1 MSTSSARY
9 VSTRGQAP
17 ETDFA
22 DALLRGI
29 APDGGLYMPTAWP
42 RLSPS
47 AWAKTADEPSKVS
60 STSSEGWKTLAAL
73 AGDESRA
80 PVAPAL
86 MTAASDSR
94 YMGPIAD
101 DIYRFQPLV
110 LTVDATKMIHGTD
123 EHISVANVERMVRFY
138 QRLVETA
145 ASR

>member
-1 MSTSSARY
+1 VHSKASS
-9 VSTRGQAP
+9 
-17 ETDFA
+17 F
-22 DALLRGI
+22 
-29 APDGGLYMPTAWP
+29 
-42 RLSPS
+42 
-47 AWAKTADEPSKVS
+47 TADC
-60 STSSEGWKTLAAL
+60 WKTLAAR

-110 LTVDATKMIHGTD
+110 LSVDATKMIHGTD